1 MSYIMVN
8 KGYSNLY
15 LGRSNTMI
23 IFIAL
28 AAVIS
33 LLSIEVSLR
42 KTVKQ
47 NEEMIE
53 LLKDMKK
60 GEE

>member
-1 MSYIMVN
+1 
-8 KGYSNLY
+8 
-15 LGRSNTMI
+15 MI

-33 LLSIEVSLR
+33 LLSIEVNLR

-47 NEEMIE
+47 NQEMIE

-60 GEE
+60 REE

>member
-1 MSYIMVN
+1 
-8 KGYSNLY
+8 
-15 LGRSNTMI
+15 MI